1 VLFPS
6 TDVLSYG
13 SEAVSVSRAQ
23 LTLEREPA
31 DLITEQH
38 PDERIAWESIGGDTT
53 HAGVVTF
60 HRPRRLRGDVQAG

>member
-38 PDERIAWESIGGDTT
+38 PDERIAWKSIGRDTT
-53 HAGVVTF
+53 HADVVTF
-60 HRPRRLRGDVQAG
+60 HRLSDSQTG